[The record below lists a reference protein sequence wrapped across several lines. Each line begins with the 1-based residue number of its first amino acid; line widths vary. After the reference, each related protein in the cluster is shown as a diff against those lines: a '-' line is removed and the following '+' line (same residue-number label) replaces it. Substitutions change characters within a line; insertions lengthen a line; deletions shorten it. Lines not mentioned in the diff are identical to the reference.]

1 MLQAPKNLHAFLLN
15 LEKQA
20 QENPDDL
27 KLLLRLARL
36 YQKNGATKDAIK
48 TYRRI
53 LNREPENALYLAEL
67 AACHIKK
74 NMFSEAEFLLERAQ
88 EIKPGYYAIFLTFA
102 ALYEAKGI
110 TDKQVSFMMRAANAA
125 PEKFSIRLALADLL
139 KRYGDISGA
148 CNQYRLL
155 LETQPNLEAALFGL
169 GTILMKRN
177 ELNEAMD
184 LFTRIIQINP
194 GAFDA
199 HFNLANCLFRQKK
212 FAMAIGSF
220 KMSCRSK
227 KLYEKSLYLSAQCF
241 FNLKDFDRAIVTMEK
256 LVLLKE
262 NNISYN
268 KSLAEIYKAAE
279 EYDLARDSYKFLSKI
294 APERPEFMV
303 NYAEMLVILKDFNR
317 ATNALDQLFRSH
329 PGHLEGHRLLGE
341 IYLSNNQFKAAIE
354 EFKRTLMI
362 NENHVKAY
370 LGLEKAYEKT
380 GDLQN
385 QYEALKNAVEAGME
399 NQQLLLKLGQLE
411 QRLKLPTSLDRFR
424 KVTQLDPNS
433 DYALE
438 AEYYL
443 KHQAA

>member
-20 QENPDDL
+20 EENPDDL

-36 YQKNGATKDAIK
+36 YQKNGATDDAIK

-53 LNREPENALYLAEL
+53 LNREPENALYMAEL

-74 NMFSEAEFLLERAQ
+74 NKFSEAEFLLERAQ
-88 EIKPGYYAIFLTFA
+88 EVKPGYYAIFLTFA
-102 ALYEAKGI
+102 ALYEARGI
-110 TDKQVSFMMRAANAA
+110 TDKQVGFMMRAANAA

-139 KRYGDISGA
+139 KRYGDGSGA
-148 CNQYRLL
+148 CNQYQLI
-155 LETQPNLEAALFGL
+155 LETNPDLEAALFGL
-169 GTILMKRN
+169 GTLLMKRN
-177 ELNEAMD
+177 ELNEAMV
-184 LFTRIIQINP
+184 LFRKIIQNNP

-199 HFNLANCLFRQKK
+199 HFNLASCLFRQNK
-212 FAMAIGSF
+212 FTMAINYF
-220 KMSCRSK
+220 QMSCRSK
-227 KLYEKSLYLSAQCF
+227 KLFEKSLYLSAQCYF
-241 FNLKDFDRAIVTMEK
+241 KLNDFDRAIVTMER

-262 NNISYN
+262 NDISYN
-268 KSLAEIYKAAE
+268 KSLAEIYKAAG

-294 APERPEFMV
+294 APQRPEFMV
-303 NYAEMLVILKDFNR
+303 NYAEMLVTLKDFSR
-317 ATNALDQLFRSH
+317 ATKALDGLFRAH

-341 IYLSNNQFKAAIE
+341 IYLNNHQFKAAIE

-370 LGLEKAYEKT
+370 LGLEKVYEKT
-380 GDLQN
+380 SDLQN
-385 QYEALKNAVEAGME
+385 QYEALKKAIELGTE
-399 NQQLLLKLGQLE
+399 SQELLLKLGQLE
-411 QRLKLPTSLDRFR
+411 NKLKLPTSLDRFR